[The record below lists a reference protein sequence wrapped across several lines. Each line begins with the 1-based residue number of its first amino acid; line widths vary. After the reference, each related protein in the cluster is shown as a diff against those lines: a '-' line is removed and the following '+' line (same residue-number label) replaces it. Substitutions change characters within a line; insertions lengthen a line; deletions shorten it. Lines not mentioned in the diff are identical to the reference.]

1 MWRGTV
7 SRSKAGQPT
16 IARFWRPASYV
27 WRQTVTVTRFDWL
40 PKLQGRLSARQAVE
54 CYDLEVRQGDTMIA
68 SERHVTLLNSTALWS
83 RVAELARSLY
93 APGRTIRVTNQVGEM
108 VILIGVAAA
117 LRYTPWV
124 GLPRGS
130 G

>member
-1 MWRGTV
+1 
-7 SRSKAGQPT
+7 
-16 IARFWRPASYV
+16 
-27 WRQTVTVTRFDWL
+27 
-40 PKLQGRLSARQAVE
+40 
-54 CYDLEVRQGDTMIA
+54 MIA
-68 SERHVTLLNSTALWS
+68 SERHVTLQNSTALWS